1 MNDES
6 LDNPCIWS
14 RGNLYPFFW
23 CKWYLVSS
31 FQICVGGSIR
41 WRHHDVIINHKISL
55 VYHVISLVP
64 VSSHILNQTS
74 FYKTMI
80 GTFSVPYHVTQ
91 MWVIWLKLVTWFWSR
106 DTLVGSHDIP
116 IYSILKCSNRTK
128 FTCIS
133 AYTCGGS
140 KILQQFFVQQFFCNK
155 KKICCTRIYDPLY
168 FCASEFRSKAIW
180 PTADNRLKNSR
191 APPSGGNPRYAPHP
205 IKSIR
210 ITR

>member
-1 MNDES
+1 MIFGLFFSN
-6 LDNPCIWS
+6 L
-14 RGNLYPFFW
+14 RGWFTRW
-23 CKWYLVSS
+23 
-31 FQICVGGSIR
+31 
-41 WRHHDVIINHKISL
+41 WRHDDVIITTTKISL

-91 MWVIWLKLVTWFWSR
+91 TWVTWLKLVTWFFRHAVFVTWHISGV
-106 DTLVGSHDIP
+106 TW
-116 IYSILKCSNRTK
+116 YSDLFYSEMFKSDENH
-128 FTCIS
+128 
-133 AYTCGGS
+133 
-140 KILQQFFVQQFFCNK
+140 
-155 KKICCTRIYDPLY
+155 LY
-168 FCASEFRSKAIW
+168 FSLYMWGIKNSSEFRSKAIW

-191 APPSGGNPRYAPHP
+191 APPSGGNPRYALNP

>member
-1 MNDES
+1 MRHIWWVINDES
-6 LDNPCIWS
+6 PDNPCIWS

-31 FQICVGGSIR
+31 FQICVGGLLGD
-41 WRHHDVIINHKISL
+41 DVIMTSSSSTTKISL

-80 GTFSVPYHVTQ
+80 GTSIQCSV
-91 MWVIWLKLVTWFWSR
+91 SR
-106 DTLVGSHDIP
+106 DSHCHMMKTRDVIRMTSSAFCHVIMGSHDIP

-128 FTCIS
+128 FTCNFS
-133 AYTCGGS
+133 LYMWGVTS
-140 KILQQFFVQQFFCNK
+140 KIPTIFEKCCNF
-155 KKICCTRIYDPLY
+155 TRNPLY

-180 PTADNRLKNSR
+180 PTADNRLSPKR
-191 APPSGGNPRYAPHP
+191 ERPWWW
-205 IKSIR
+205 KSH
-210 ITR
+210 